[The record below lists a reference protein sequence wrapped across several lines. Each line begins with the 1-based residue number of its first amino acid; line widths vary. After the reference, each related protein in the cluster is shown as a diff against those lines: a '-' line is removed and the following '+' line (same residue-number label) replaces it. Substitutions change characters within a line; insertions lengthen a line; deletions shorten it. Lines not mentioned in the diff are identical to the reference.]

1 MNIYAQLEKNTGKKE
16 INNVYIGK
24 DDYLIEKY
32 SERDF
37 DDELQKM
44 NVKNLALFLDAC
56 SEELG
61 KSNVTCMF
69 VPSKIDVLR
78 NKLSVL
84 EEDYLKALL
93 TDEASK
99 DTSSE
104 ETENQ
109 NKKAE
114 GHQKKKKQTPWI
126 VLGCVAA
133 VVVVIAIG
141 AIAYV
146 RYQNNNS
153 YDYQIEMA
161 EKELV
166 DLNYEKALSYYKNAL
181 TLSPNDINARA
192 AMAEIYL
199 ARKEYDSALV
209 LEMEIINLDKK
220 NKEAYQGLITIYEAK
235 GQYDKITELA
245 STVTDTD
252 LLELF
257 SGYIVA
263 EPVFYP
269 DEGTYDVYTEV
280 TIFSIEECDIYYT
293 LDESDPKKNG
303 ILYTDAGI
311 ELDDVGKYT
320 IKAVCK
326 NDKGIYSDVVTC
338 KYKTE
343 AKAPDYPEV
352 TPDGGTMDDI
362 TFVVIT
368 ADEGCS
374 IYYTWDGTDPTD
386 TSARYTE
393 PIEVPEGNNILSIIV
408 VNDKTKLTSEIY
420 RTNFIYHAQP
430 GVEIEE

>member
-1 MNIYAQLEKNTGKKE
+1 MKCAKCGAELKEGCLYCSVCGHEAQMVNG
-16 INNVYIGK
+16 Y
-24 DDYLIEKY
+24 
-32 SERDF
+32 
-37 DDELQKM
+37 
-44 NVKNLALFLDAC
+44 
-56 SEELG
+56 
-61 KSNVTCMF
+61 
-69 VPSKIDVLR
+69 
-78 NKLSVL
+78 SVL

-109 NKKAE
+109 KKKAE
-114 GHQKKKKQTPWI
+114 GHHKKKKQTPWI

-133 VVVVIAIG
+133 VVAVIAIG

-263 EPVFYP
+263 EPFFYP

>member
-1 MNIYAQLEKNTGKKE
+1 MKCAKCGAELKEGCLYCSVCGHEAQMVNG
-16 INNVYIGK
+16 Y
-24 DDYLIEKY
+24 
-32 SERDF
+32 
-37 DDELQKM
+37 
-44 NVKNLALFLDAC
+44 
-56 SEELG
+56 
-61 KSNVTCMF
+61 
-69 VPSKIDVLR
+69 
-78 NKLSVL
+78 SVL

-109 NKKAE
+109 KKKAE
-114 GHQKKKKQTPWI
+114 GHHKKKKQTPWI

-181 TLSPNDINARA
+181 TLSPNDINGRA

-430 GVEIEE
+430 EVEIEEYRTVVTFIMYEVNKENAIEFKTQWHFFINET

>member
-1 MNIYAQLEKNTGKKE
+1 
-16 INNVYIGK
+16 
-24 DDYLIEKY
+24 
-32 SERDF
+32 
-37 DDELQKM
+37 
-44 NVKNLALFLDAC
+44 
-56 SEELG
+56 
-61 KSNVTCMF
+61 
-69 VPSKIDVLR
+69 
-78 NKLSVL
+78 
-84 EEDYLKALL
+84 
-93 TDEASK
+93 
-99 DTSSE
+99 
-104 ETENQ
+104 
-109 NKKAE
+109 
-114 GHQKKKKQTPWI
+114 
-126 VLGCVAA
+126 
-133 VVVVIAIG
+133 
-141 AIAYV
+141 
-146 RYQNNNS
+146 
-153 YDYQIEMA
+153 
-161 EKELV
+161 
-166 DLNYEKALSYYKNAL
+166 
-181 TLSPNDINARA
+181 
-192 AMAEIYL
+192 
-199 ARKEYDSALV
+199 
-209 LEMEIINLDKK
+209 MEIINLDKK

-362 TFVVIT
+362 TFVAIT

>member
-1 MNIYAQLEKNTGKKE
+1 MKCAKCGAELKEGCLYCSVCGHEAQMVNG
-16 INNVYIGK
+16 Y
-24 DDYLIEKY
+24 
-32 SERDF
+32 
-37 DDELQKM
+37 
-44 NVKNLALFLDAC
+44 
-56 SEELG
+56 
-61 KSNVTCMF
+61 
-69 VPSKIDVLR
+69 
-78 NKLSVL
+78 SVL

-114 GHQKKKKQTPWI
+114 GHHKKKKQTPWI
-126 VLGCVAA
+126 VLGCVA
-133 VVVVIAIG
+133 
-141 AIAYV
+141 
-146 RYQNNNS
+146 
-153 YDYQIEMA
+153 
-161 EKELV
+161 
-166 DLNYEKALSYYKNAL
+166 
-181 TLSPNDINARA
+181 
-192 AMAEIYL
+192 

-326 NDKGIYSDVVTC
+326 NDKGIYSDVVTY

-430 GVEIEE
+430 EVEIEE

>member
-1 MNIYAQLEKNTGKKE
+1 MKCAKCGAELKEGCLYCSVCGHEAQMVNG
-16 INNVYIGK
+16 Y
-24 DDYLIEKY
+24 
-32 SERDF
+32 
-37 DDELQKM
+37 
-44 NVKNLALFLDAC
+44 
-56 SEELG
+56 
-61 KSNVTCMF
+61 
-69 VPSKIDVLR
+69 
-78 NKLSVL
+78 SVL

-109 NKKAE
+109 KKKAE
-114 GHQKKKKQTPWI
+114 GHHKKKKQTPWI

-133 VVVVIAIG
+133 VVAVIAIG
-141 AIAYV
+141 AFAYV
-146 RYQNNNS
+146 RYQNSNS

-311 ELDDVGKYT
+311 ELDDVGNYT

-326 NDKGIYSDVVTC
+326 NDKEIYSDVVTC

>member
-1 MNIYAQLEKNTGKKE
+1 MVNGY
-16 INNVYIGK
+16 
-24 DDYLIEKY
+24 
-32 SERDF
+32 
-37 DDELQKM
+37 
-44 NVKNLALFLDAC
+44 
-56 SEELG
+56 
-61 KSNVTCMF
+61 
-69 VPSKIDVLR
+69 
-78 NKLSVL
+78 SVL

-109 NKKAE
+109 KKKAE
-114 GHQKKKKQTPWI
+114 GHHKKKKQTPWI
-126 VLGCVAA
+126 ALGCVAA

-386 TSARYTE
+386 TSAHYTE

-420 RTNFIYHAQP
+420 RTNFIYHAKP
-430 GVEIEE
+430 EVEIEE

>member
-1 MNIYAQLEKNTGKKE
+1 MKCAKCGAELKEGCLYCSVCGHEAQMVNG
-16 INNVYIGK
+16 Y
-24 DDYLIEKY
+24 
-32 SERDF
+32 
-37 DDELQKM
+37 
-44 NVKNLALFLDAC
+44 
-56 SEELG
+56 
-61 KSNVTCMF
+61 
-69 VPSKIDVLR
+69 
-78 NKLSVL
+78 SVL

-109 NKKAE
+109 KKKAE
-114 GHQKKKKQTPWI
+114 GHHKKKKQTPWI

-326 NDKGIYSDVVTC
+326 NDKGIYSDVVTY

-430 GVEIEE
+430 GVEVEDYRKVVTFIMYEVNKENAIEFKTQWHFFINET